1 MKLIPLAFTA
11 LSLFAAASAQ
21 AAGSIERGKYLMESI
36 VACGNCHVQR
46 GEKGRPIMEKGLS
59 GGMVFDEEPFKAY
72 APNIT
77 PDPETGIGL
86 WIWED
91 EAACRAYEAARP
103 AEALARLE
111 TEIDESALRERTF
124 DALLFGAR
132 IPPRPAP
139 DPT

>member
-1 MKLIPLAFTA
+1 MFIQLFEGWRYRPGVRERLAGLGLGSAPSDAPRPDVPGLIGRLLAT
-11 LSLFAAASAQ
+11 
-21 AAGSIERGKYLMESI
+21 ES
-36 VACGNCHVQR
+36 G
-46 GEKGRPIMEKGLS
+46 
-59 GGMVFDEEPFKAY
+59 D
-72 APNIT
+72 
-77 PDPETGIGL
+77 PDTGIGL